1 MPRDYSS
8 TARAL
13 ALPISPPQSPDISES
28 PRHQS
33 WSRRQSMSHA
43 SPDMYQ
49 STTEQFLL
57 RLGRLQRKGMRIWKD
72 LSPLQKIGALLFGL
86 GSFVL
91 GIMFLIYNE
100 RIFAW
105 LEPKAQAWYDM
116 PGGWAILWLL
126 TAITAFPP
134 LVGYSTCVTIAGFVY
149 GFPLG

>member
-1 MPRDYSS
+1 
-8 TARAL
+8 
-13 ALPISPPQSPDISES
+13 
-28 PRHQS
+28 
-33 WSRRQSMSHA
+33 
-43 SPDMYQ
+43 
-49 STTEQFLL
+49 
-57 RLGRLQRKGMRIWKD
+57 MRIWKD